1 MADSNFLVFG
11 ESVAA
16 NDIETDSV
24 YQTDTQRI
32 SGVVPGIAGPALH
45 NKLYKQVS
53 IMAAAMAQVIVQA
66 GFDALDSDYTGL
78 VKNMRRSFAGSVNNV
93 KPDET
98 GNIDLTDLINTI
110 KSYATPG
117 IGEIILTKDVTNPSE
132 KYTGTTWE
140 LLEEGTFLMSAGG
153 TVNVGST
160 GGSNTHTNTLAE
172 MAPHDH
178 PATCNDA
185 GGHDH
190 NGTTGS
196 VDLSGNFRSRSNSF
210 YGKENNQPVISG
222 ATNGKFSVL
231 QSYLRSEG
239 NADSNNTEYIV
250 HFDGK
255 HEHPFITNLKGV
267 HKHGVAIAKNGS
279 GKAWDSRPKY
289 LAVYMWIRTA

>member
-16 NDIETDSV
+16 DDIENDSV

-32 SGVVPGIAGPALH
+32 SGVVPGIAEPALH

-66 GFDALDSDYTGL
+66 GFDALDSDYSGL
-78 VKNMRRSFAGSVNNV
+78 VKNMRQAFAGSVNNV
-93 KPDET
+93 KPDT
-98 GNIDLTDLINTI
+98 NGNIDLTELINTL
-110 KSYATPG
+110 KAYATPG
-117 IGEIILTKDVTNPSE
+117 IGEIILTKDTTNPAE
-132 KYTGTTWE
+132 KYAGTTWE
-140 LLEEGTFLMSAGG
+140 LIESGTFLMGAGG

-160 GGSNTHTNTLAE
+160 GGSNTHTNTLTE
-172 MAPHDH
+172 MVPHDH
-178 PATCNDA
+178 TATIYDA
-185 GGHDH
+185 GGHYH
-190 NGTTGS
+190 NGATGT

-222 ATNGKFSVL
+222 ATTGRFSVL

-250 HFDGK
+250 HFDGN
-255 HEHPFITNLKGV
+255 HYHGFTTSTNGV
-267 HKHGVAIAKNGS
+267 HKHGISIAKNGS
-279 GKAWDSRPKY
+279 GATWDSRPKY